1 MTIAAVTPPDS
12 LDELASEAID
22 ELVLVELPDTTNV
35 EGEETRVPDVRLV
48 VWPGAAVY
56 NVKYVDGVMVAV
68 AARVAAFH
76 V

>member
-22 ELVLVELPDTTNV
+22 ELVLVELPATTNV

-48 VWPGAAVY
+48 VWPGAAV
-56 NVKYVDGVMVAV
+56 
-68 AARVAAFH
+68 
-76 V
+76 